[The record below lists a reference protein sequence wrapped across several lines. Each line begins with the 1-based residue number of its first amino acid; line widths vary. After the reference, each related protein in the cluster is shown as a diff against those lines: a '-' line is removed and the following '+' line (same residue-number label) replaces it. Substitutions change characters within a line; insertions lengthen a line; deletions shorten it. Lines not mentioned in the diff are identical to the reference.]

1 MGGQKVVS
9 SQMEFWRGDRMK
21 MLDFQDPARPNFT
34 LQIDLL
40 PGEVNEA

>member
-9 SQMEFWRGDRMK
+9 SQMEFWRGEIMK
-21 MLDFQDPARPNFT
+21 AFKFQDPARPNFD